1 MGGIELPPAPNL
13 LDEEDGSD
21 LAITLSPE
29 ANRVLAEEIE
39 RLRRTSFVCRFLA
52 GRPSRGMVR
61 DMFQVA
67 VLENM
72 PVIKSVRGLGKNFFH
87 IELGNDSLAQP
98 LVELKVLELK
108 YGKVLLQPWSPGFNP
123 IEELRKL
130 NNPRVITATFPGLP
144 PHLYHLL
151 PLFGEQVGMI
161 CPQKASMAD
170 TVAEVPKLRILVPS
184 LHGLPSRI
192 RLYSE
197 ELGLTVVKVVFEGL
211 PGQCFI
217 CKQTG
222 HLAKECPRK
231 IGKGSSGPR
240 PSGKVGTS
248 KGEEAPWLPVKK
260 KGKLGGLGAS
270 SPALFHDLPLE
281 RSPATLSPAS
291 VDEQPLKRVK
301 ILSGSAKAPD
311 LQVRATNRF
320 TLLQG
325 LGDGDPAALAAMLSP
340 CDSSRLPPREPELVF
355 STPMEMQPQLVPST
369 PEEKLAQ
376 PPLPVERECGSGL
389 RLVKSWIRTG
399 KLKDKEKGKIG
410 RPTPGLATTLLDR
423 GVQVV
428 PPLRSTNVSRD
439 LFEAGRE
446 RPTENLVGDL
456 QPAVETIPP
465 ETGVS
470 LPHDM
475 GIGPNM
481 GANVTVFG

>member
-1 MGGIELPPAPNL
+1 MVGGIELPTAPIL
-13 LDEEDGSD
+13 PDEEGSELD
-21 LAITLSPE
+21 ITLSPE
-29 ANRVLAEEIE
+29 ANRLLVEEIE

-67 VLENM
+67 LMENM

-87 IELGNDSLAQP
+87 IELGDGSLAQP
-98 LVELKVLELK
+98 LVELMVLELK

-123 IEELRKL
+123 TDELRKL

-151 PLFGEQVGMI
+151 PFFGEQIGMI
-161 CPQKASMAD
+161 CPQKMSMAD

-184 LHGLPSRI
+184 LHGLPTRI
-192 RLYSE
+192 RLFSE
-197 ELGLTVVKVVFEGL
+197 ELGLTVVKVVYEGL

-240 PSGKVGTS
+240 PSGKVGTT
-248 KGEEAPWLPVKK
+248 KGDEAPWLPVKK
-260 KGKLGGLGAS
+260 KGKLGSLGAA
-270 SPALFHDLPLE
+270 SPALFHDHPLE
-281 RSPATLSPAS
+281 RSPDTLSPAS
-291 VDEQPLKRVK
+291 ADEQPLKRVK
-301 ILSGSAKAPD
+301 ILSGSAEAPD
-311 LQVRATNRF
+311 LQVRSTNRF

-325 LGDGDPAALAAMLSP
+325 LGDGDPEALATMLSP
-340 CDSSRLPPREPELVF
+340 CDSSCLPPREPELVF

-369 PEEKLAQ
+369 PEEKLAKA
-376 PPLPVERECGSGL
+376 PLTLERECGSGL

-399 KLKDKEKGKIG
+399 KIKDKGKGKVG
-410 RPTPGLATTLLDR
+410 RPAPGLATTLLVR
-423 GVQVV
+423 GMQDV

-446 RPTENLVGDL
+446 RQAENPGEAL
-456 QPAVETIPP
+456 QSTGETIPP
-465 ETGVS
+465 ETGVN

-475 GIGPNM
+475 GVGPNM
-481 GANVTVFG
+481 GVNATVFG